1 MRSIYWFRNDL
12 RLKDNPSLNLA
23 LEKSDEILFVYIHD
37 IANERECSWGFKKM
51 GNHRKL
57 FLSQGLD
64 ELNQHLGEYNHSV
77 NIYIDNSV
85 VVLEKLVKQYK
96 IDTIFC
102 ESIKTFNENN
112 QEELIR
118 RMKINIVPYFHS
130 ALFFENQLPF
140 GINEL
145 PDIYTDFRKAIEF
158 NGTKPDKPS
167 SLPKKIFN
175 IESIKDNEL
184 IKLDVQLNN
193 YDKSS
198 FPITDK
204 NFMGGEKTGSCH
216 LQKYFQSNNPATYK
230 KTRNELIGQNFSTKF
245 SPWLAMGFISAR
257 QIFSCLDKY
266 ETNVLKNESTYW
278 IFFELLW
285 RDYFR
290 FIMIK
295 YGKNLFC
302 RNEPNIPK
310 KNIKHN
316 NDNFKLWTAG
326 KTDNKFINAG
336 MNELNRTGFLSN
348 RMRQIVSSYLVNE
361 LSCDWKAGAAWFES
375 QLVDFD
381 AYSNQGNWSYI
392 AGAGTDPRGGRFF
405 NIEKQK
411 NTYDPNS
418 IYQNFWS

>member
-145 PDIYTDFRKAIEF
+145 PDIYTDFRK
-158 NGTKPDKPS
+158 G
-167 SLPKKIFN
+167 
-175 IESIKDNEL
+175 
-184 IKLDVQLNN
+184 
-193 YDKSS
+193 Y
-198 FPITDK
+198 
-204 NFMGGEKTGSCH
+204 
-216 LQKYFQSNNPATYK
+216 
-230 KTRNELIGQNFSTKF
+230 
-245 SPWLAMGFISAR
+245 
-257 QIFSCLDKY
+257 
-266 ETNVLKNESTYW
+266 
-278 IFFELLW
+278 
-285 RDYFR
+285 
-290 FIMIK
+290 
-295 YGKNLFC
+295 
-302 RNEPNIPK
+302 
-310 KNIKHN
+310 
-316 NDNFKLWTAG
+316 
-326 KTDNKFINAG
+326 
-336 MNELNRTGFLSN
+336 
-348 RMRQIVSSYLVNE
+348 
-361 LSCDWKAGAAWFES
+361 
-375 QLVDFD
+375 
-381 AYSNQGNWSYI
+381 
-392 AGAGTDPRGGRFF
+392 
-405 NIEKQK
+405 
-411 NTYDPNS
+411 
-418 IYQNFWS
+418 